1 MVFTRKSLQKFFKRA
16 VKVVRKGMNTGEKIV
31 NAIDRSTGGGL
42 RDLARTAT
50 GGLSEQALKVYNAN
64 KGYVKKGLD
73 LAEGKKGATVANLV
87 EGSKLQKPFEQGAK
101 QLQKYEPV
109 IRKAGQQNESLGKVM
124 KLFSILNYGFFTRRA
139 TI

>member
-1 MVFTRKSLQKFFKRA
+1 MVFTRRSLKKFFKGA
-16 VKVVRKGMNTGEKIV
+16 AKVVRKGMNIGEKVV
-31 NAIDRSTGGGL
+31 NAVDKATGGGL

-64 KGYVKKGLD
+64 KGHVKKGLD
-73 LAEGKKGATVANLV
+73 LAEGKKGASVAKIV

-109 IRKAGQQNESLGKVM
+109 IRKAGQQNESIGKVI
-124 KLFSILNYGFFTRRA
+124 KSYDDNIRNKIGY
-139 TI
+139 

>member
-1 MVFTRKSLQKFFKRA
+1 MVFTRRSLKKFFKGT
-16 VKVVRKGMNTGEKIV
+16 VKVVRKGMNVGEKVV
-31 NAIDRSTGGGL
+31 NAVDKATGGGL

-87 EGSKLQKPFEQGAK
+87 EGSKFQKPFEQGAK

-109 IRKAGQQNESLGKVM
+109 IRKAGQQNESLGKVI
-124 KLFSILNYGFFTRRA
+124 KSYDENVKNKIGY
-139 TI
+139 